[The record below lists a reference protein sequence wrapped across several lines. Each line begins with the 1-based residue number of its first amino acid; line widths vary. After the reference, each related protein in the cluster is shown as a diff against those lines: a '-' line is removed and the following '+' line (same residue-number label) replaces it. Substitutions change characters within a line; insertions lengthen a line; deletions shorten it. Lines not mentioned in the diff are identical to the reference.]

1 MRSNYIEYI
10 ANLQNWANASRE
22 QAQANGNT
30 EGIISIDYAHAAER
44 LSELSSENPSTIL
57 MKVEQPQALE
67 QNPEQPEAPA
77 ETNEPTLNAVGE
89 IEPPQG
95 MNAGTET
102 PEMYMEGEEAT
113 ADAKSLGLDR
123 GLKKN
128 TTRSIKGIVL

>member
-1 MRSNYIEYI
+1 
-10 ANLQNWANASRE
+10 
-22 QAQANGNT
+22 
-30 EGIISIDYAHAAER
+30 
-44 LSELSSENPSTIL
+44 
-57 MKVEQPQALE
+57 MKVENPQAN
-67 QNPEQPEAPA
+67 NPEQPEAPA
-77 ETNEPTLNAVGE
+77 ETNEPNLNAVGE